1 MNLQQFVTSEF
12 GTKLWMGVGR
22 LPLPVSRALA
32 RAATGAV
39 WRRRSSSVYRILYE
53 NQAVVHGP
61 SASAQDLDRAVGA
74 VLRHVGMTAV
84 DLMYLADKGDEA
96 IRSAVE
102 FGPQAWEDYNVA
114 RATGRGILFCG
125 CHLSNFNL
133 AFLAFAL
140 LGIPV
145 QILTSAGP
153 VGGAQ
158 VVQEFRKRGPIEQ
171 SAIDSAALRATIN
184 HLRQGG
190 VAGTGVDWPLAG
202 TSKERLPFF
211 GRPAILPTGHIR
223 LAMSSGAVLM
233 PVAIRWT
240 AERGYYGQTAPHM
253 ELELTGDRDADVR
266 HNALRVL
273 AVLERWIAEV
283 PDQWLM
289 YHRMWPE
296 NEDS

>member
-1 MNLQQFVTSEF
+1 LNLQQFVTSEF
-12 GTKLWMGVGR
+12 GTKLWMSVGR

-32 RAATGAV
+32 RVATGLV
-39 WRRRSSSVYRILYE
+39 WQRRGSSLYRTLYD
-53 NQAVVHGP
+53 NQAVVLGP
-61 SASAQDLDRAVGA
+61 SASAQDLDRAVGG
-74 VLRHVGMTAV
+74 VLRHGGMTAM
-84 DLMYLADKGDEA
+84 DLMYLENKGDDA
-96 IRSAVE
+96 IRSAVQ

-125 CHLSNFNL
+125 AHISNFNL
-133 AFLAFAL
+133 GFLAFAL

-145 QILTSAGP
+145 QVLTLAGP

-158 VVQEFRKRGPIEQ
+158 VMQDFRKRGPVEQ
-171 SAIDSAALRATIN
+171 SAIGGAALRAAIN
-184 HLRQGG
+184 LLRPGG
-190 VAGTGVDWPLAG
+190 VAATAVDWPSAG
-202 TSKERLPFF
+202 SPKERLLFF

-223 LAMSSGAVLM
+223 LAMSSGAVMM
-233 PVAIRWT
+233 PVAVRWS

-273 AVLERWIAEV
+273 AVIEKWIAEA

-296 NEDS
+296 EEG